1 MSAAWEMICG
11 LEVHVQLAT
20 RSKLFCSCGT
30 DGFGA
35 SPNSRICP
43 VCTGQPGVL
52 PVLNG
57 EAAKLAVKAA
67 LALGCEIREES
78 IFARKNYFYPDLPK
92 AYQISQYEKPLAENG
107 ALAVVAKDAPSK
119 TVGLQRIHM
128 EEDAGKLLHAIGS
141 EELDYSLVDFNR
153 AGIPLVEIVSKP
165 DIRSPHE
172 AYAYLQA
179 LKEILQFAG
188 VSHCDME
195 KGEMRVDAN
204 ISMRRTGEPFGT
216 RVEIKNLNSFKAVRD
231 ALDYEGRRQIA
242 ALENGE
248 RIVQETRLWDA
259 DAQATAPMRSKE
271 EAHDYR
277 YFPDPDLPP
286 LRAPRSLV
294 EAMRRELPELPEARR
309 RRFVKEFGLSAS
321 IAEVLTGSRELAD
334 YADSVAKITHPAKA
348 TPTAGNLIATVLL
361 GLLSEQGLDLSQGRE
376 RVGPRAMGQLT
387 LMITDG
393 RVSKTMSKEILA
405 EMLATG
411 RDPEQILKE
420 RGGGQVQDVAQLAQW
435 VRTAIDQ
442 SPKAVADVK
451 GGKDRAIGAIVGAAM
466 KLSQGKA
473 NPAILN
479 KLIKEEL
486 AK

>member
-1 MSAAWEMICG
+1 MSATWEMICG

-20 RSKLFCSCGT
+20 RSKLFCSCAT

-57 EAAKLAVKAA
+57 GAAKLAVKAA

-107 ALAVVAKDAPSK
+107 SLAVAVKDAPSK
-119 TVGLQRIHM
+119 TVGLQRIHI

-141 EELDYSLVDFNR
+141 EDLDYSLVDFNR

-204 ISMRRTGEPFGT
+204 ISMRRAGEPFGT

-242 ALENGE
+242 ALEKGE
-248 RIVQETRLWDA
+248 RIIQETRLWDA
-259 DAQATAPMRSKE
+259 DVQATAPMRTKE

-286 LRAPRSLV
+286 LHAPRSLV

-309 RRFVKEFGLSAS
+309 RRFIEDYGLSVS
-321 IAEVLTGSRELAD
+321 IANVLTGSRELAD
-334 YADSVAKITHPAKA
+334 YVDAVAEITNPATA

-361 GLLSEQGLDLSQGRE
+361 GFLSERSLDLSRVIGRVTPE
-376 RVGPRAMGQLT
+376 SLGKLT
-387 LMITDG
+387 LLIADG
-393 RVSKTMSKEILA
+393 RISKTMSKEILA
-405 EMLATG
+405 EMLNSG
-411 RDPEQILKE
+411 RDPEEILKE
-420 RGGGQVQDVAQLAQW
+420 RGGGQVLDEAQLAQW
-435 VRTAIDQ
+435 VRAAIDQ

-451 GGKDRAIGAIVGAAM
+451 SGKERAIGAIVGAAM

-473 NPAILN
+473 NPTILN

-486 AK
+486 AP

>member
-1 MSAAWEMICG
+1 MSAPWEMICG

-67 LALGCEIREES
+67 LALGCEIRDES

-107 ALAVVAKDAPSK
+107 ALAVAAKDVPSK

-165 DIRSPHE
+165 DIRSSQE

-188 VSHCDME
+188 VSRCDME

-216 RVEIKNLNSFKAVRD
+216 RVEIKNLNSFKAVRA
-231 ALDYEGRRQIA
+231 ALDYESRRQTA
-242 ALENGE
+242 ALEKGA
-248 RIVQETRLWDA
+248 RVVQETRLWDA

-286 LRAPRSLV
+286 LRTPRSLV

-309 RRFVKEFGLSAS
+309 RRFVEEYGLSNS
-321 IAEVLTGSRELAD
+321 IAEVLTSSREMAD
-334 YADSVAKITHPAKA
+334 YVDAVAAITNPVTA
-348 TPTAGNLIATVLL
+348 TPVAGNLIATVLL
-361 GLLSEQGLDLSQGRE
+361 GILSERNLDLSRCLESVPPESLGK
-376 RVGPRAMGQLT
+376 LT
-387 LMITDG
+387 LMIADG
-393 RVSKTMSKEILA
+393 RVSKSMGKDILA
-405 EMLATG
+405 EMLASG
-411 RDPEQILKE
+411 RGPEEIL
-420 RGGGQVQDVAQLAQW
+420 RDSGGGQVQDVAQLAQW
-435 VRTAIDQ
+435 VRAAIQQ

-451 GGKDRAIGAIVGAAM
+451 SGKERAIGAIVGAAM
-466 KLSQGKA
+466 RLSQGKA

-479 KLIKEEL
+479 KLIKEEIL
-486 AK
+486 K